1 MPKRES
7 ALTRKRRQHLP
18 VAVLLDVHVEKEL
31 DERPGQARGRARE
44 DRESRTRDLG
54 GALEVEDAERRAEVP
69 VRLGLE
75 VEPARLSPRAL
86 DAVRRLVGASG
97 NRVLRDVGNLLL
109 DRRELSVRFL
119 DAFLERANLFL
130 QGLHLGER
138 RGIGLSAERRNVVA
152 AAALLLE
159 AGHRFSA
166 LGVEIR
172 IGLEAGASEALRH
185 LPQQACRVLA

>member
-1 MPKRES
+1 M
-7 ALTRKRRQHLP
+7 TRKRRQHLA

-31 DERPGQARGRARE
+31 DERARQARGGARE
-44 DRESRTRDLG
+44 DRESRARDLG

-86 DAVRRLVGASG
+86 DAVRGLVGASREPMSCG
-97 NRVLRDVGNLLL
+97 TLGTCFSTAASFRSASSTRSSSARISSFRVFISA
-109 DRRELSVRFL
+109 SVAGSGFPRSDEML
-119 DAFLERANLFL
+119 
-130 QGLHLGER
+130 
-138 RGIGLSAERRNVVA
+138 VA

-159 AGHRFSA
+159 AGHRFAA